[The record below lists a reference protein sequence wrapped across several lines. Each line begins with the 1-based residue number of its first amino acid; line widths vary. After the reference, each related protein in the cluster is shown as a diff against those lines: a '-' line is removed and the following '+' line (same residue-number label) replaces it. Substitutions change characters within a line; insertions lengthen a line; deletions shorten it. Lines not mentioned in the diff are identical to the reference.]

1 MGNMRL
7 PVINGNENEIDV
19 EAASK
24 LIEVRPDEDVPAW
37 VFRFLQAF
45 PSVTVTLS
53 GMSDMEQLKANIHT
67 YAGDF
72 IAPMAISSV
81 ADDKQPECCIDCHSY
96 SGQTLMTMFRHYNEN
111 SFCVNS
117 FTLKSILG
125 RTPLT
130 IKEYLLEDFTAVKVK
145 YGEKLKLLNTIVQ
158 ILTTI
163 AGQVY

>member
-37 VFRFLQAF
+37 VFRFLQSF

-67 YAGDF
+67 YEENKPLDEAEMQLILG
-72 IAPMAISSV
+72 IADEMISSIMRQWSP
-81 ADDKQPECCIDCHSY
+81 KQVISLHRW
-96 SGQTLMTMFRHYNEN
+96 QFHQWLMTN
-111 SFCVNS
+111 SPS
-117 FTLKSILG
+117 
-125 RTPLT
+125 
-130 IKEYLLEDFTAVKVK
+130 A
-145 YGEKLKLLNTIVQ
+145 
-158 ILTTI
+158 
-163 AGQVY
+163 A

>member
-53 GMSDMEQLKANIHT
+53 GMSDMEKLKANIHT
-67 YAGDF
+67 YEENKPLDEAE
-72 IAPMAISSV
+72 IA
-81 ADDKQPECCIDCHSY
+81 AD
-96 SGQTLMTMFRHYNEN
+96 SGHCR
-111 SFCVNS
+111 
-117 FTLKSILG
+117 
-125 RTPLT
+125 
-130 IKEYLLEDFTAVKVK
+130 
-145 YGEKLKLLNTIVQ
+145 
-158 ILTTI
+158 
-163 AGQVY
+163 